1 MNKLIQRFG
10 RAVKAVL
17 TGFDRIVFKGLV
29 RPLGY
34 EGGVEGF
41 CYRRGILNKHY
52 KGWMTSQTEALVQ
65 AVDGYAQQQC
75 GHGIT
80 HLSTWREDK
89 DKLARKRQE
98 AEGIDKGLIGVWSCL
113 ESGRSYRARYCPK
126 AGYPR
131 LRHYATACKH
141 LYLYF
146 DHEQYGWM
154 NIRLQTWF
162 PYPIQICLN
171 GREWLRRGLEADSV
185 EFVRRGNKFFH
196 VQDYTH
202 AQGLLDQ
209 QLDTQWPSLLDGF
222 LPAAFPTMGEVLGP
236 DLSYYWTLWQS
247 EWATDLI
254 LESPAHL
261 SSTMDAVARH
271 AFMTGTS
278 TRVLRYLDRP
288 VSLAGQPYRNLSQ
301 EVTSR
306 VLDFQ
311 EGLRVRHWVGSNS
324 VKAYNEQNNL
334 RIETT
339 LNNPGM
345 FQVWRRAEGEG
356 PEAPKKRRAL
366 RKGVADVALR
376 AQVCADINS
385 RFMEGLASFSD
396 ETPLRE
402 LLQRPTRARTRQGR
416 RIRALEPTGKDRELL
431 EAIADPIFNVS
442 GITNVSLRERLKSA
456 AWGDGRTDKQLS
468 ARVTRH
474 LRLLRDHGLI
484 RKVPNRRRYQLTPKG
499 IQLTTALSAA
509 LAASTQQLMEIAA

>member
-1 MNKLIQRFG
+1 
-10 RAVKAVL
+10 
-17 TGFDRIVFKGLV
+17 
-29 RPLGY
+29 
-34 EGGVEGF
+34 
-41 CYRRGILNKHY
+41 
-52 KGWMTSQTEALVQ
+52 
-65 AVDGYAQQQC
+65 
-75 GHGIT
+75 
-80 HLSTWREDK
+80 
-89 DKLARKRQE
+89 
-98 AEGIDKGLIGVWSCL
+98 
-113 ESGRSYRARYCPK
+113 
-126 AGYPR
+126 
-131 LRHYATACKH
+131 
-141 LYLYF
+141 
-146 DHEQYGWM
+146 
-154 NIRLQTWF
+154 
-162 PYPIQICLN
+162 
-171 GREWLRRGLEADSV
+171 
-185 EFVRRGNKFFH
+185 
-196 VQDYTH
+196 
-202 AQGLLDQ
+202 
-209 QLDTQWPSLLDGF
+209 
-222 LPAAFPTMGEVLGP
+222 
-236 DLSYYWTLWQS
+236 
-247 EWATDLI
+247 
-254 LESPAHL
+254 
-261 SSTMDAVARH
+261 MDAVARH

-288 VSLAGQPYRNLSQ
+288 VTLAGQPYRNLSQ

-416 RIRALEPTGKDRELL
+416 RIRAIEPTGKDRELL

-442 GITNVSLRERLKSA
+442 GITNVSLRERLKST

-484 RKVPNRRRYQLTPKG
+484 RKVPNRRRYQLTAKG